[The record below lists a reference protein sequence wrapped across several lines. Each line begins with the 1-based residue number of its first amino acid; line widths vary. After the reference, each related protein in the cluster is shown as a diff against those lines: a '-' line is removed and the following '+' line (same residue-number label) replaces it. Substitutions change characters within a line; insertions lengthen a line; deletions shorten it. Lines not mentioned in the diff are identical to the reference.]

1 MQQLNADPKQNT
13 MPDGMVSFAVRS
25 NQFASNLQDIAC
37 VLGIS
42 ESDVKG
48 LADDGLINAIRLRS
62 GEWLFPPID
71 KLVVLWGESTSNT
84 STASEMQAQVR
95 TLYDDNIFNNN
106 VDHDF
111 VSESNKPG
119 ANQSATL
126 DNTQPQVQSTKGD
139 QSDLKKPLTIAE
151 VCNFE
156 HTHKLF
162 SARNKRTPLI
172 IENTRFKG
180 LKLEGSEFRRKLI
193 VKTKAVR
200 CVLFEWTNLDDIQ
213 TSVLEKYI
221 ERYEYVFN
229 QLKRRPETEE
239 YKLYSQQL
247 KTVGDV
253 IRNHLKFNIPNKH
266 SEKSGEINVINS
278 LIRLHLSKDVEVTL
292 PSKRKEVINLMD
304 EQFCSFTIARYNAY
318 LETFRATNGTHD
330 KIVTRVKAAFN
341 FAFDEKLI
349 AAVNTRPFVIARKIN
364 RERHIEIPGEHMKLM
379 FEYLDDHENP
389 DFVFFM
395 NLQSSGHFRYGQV
408 MSLRFTD
415 FDFAHNFVRVKPK
428 GGKEVTIHL
437 PKDVVSLVAKR
448 KEQFKARGLQADYIF
463 PSKQSKTGHKADFY
477 AHWHDMLEELGFY
490 TLDSDGEKQYQYQ
503 LHDFRETLL
512 GRLLE
517 FDEYTLGAALGHLS
531 LHAVKRYKKAN
542 TASNKL
548 AAEKGHLRKENMI
561 SREPLEGSK

>member
-1 MQQLNADPKQNT
+1 MQQLNADHKQNT
-13 MPDGMVSFAVRS
+13 MPDGMVSCAMRS
-25 NQFASNLQDIAC
+25 NQFASNLQDISC
-37 VLGIS
+37 VLSIS
-42 ESDVKG
+42 ESDVQG

-71 KLVVLWGESTSNT
+71 KLVVLWGESTSNA
-84 STASEMQAQVR
+84 STASEMQTQVR
-95 TLYDDNIFNNN
+95 TLYDDNILNNN
-106 VDHDF
+106 VDHEF
-111 VSESNKPG
+111 VGKLNKPD

-126 DNTQPQVQSTKGD
+126 DNKQPQIQSTKGD

-156 HTHKLF
+156 YTHQLF
-162 SARNKRTPLI
+162 SARNKRTPLV

-213 TSVLEKYI
+213 PSVLEKYI

-253 IRNHLKFNIPNKH
+253 LRNHLKFNISYNH
-266 SEKSGEINVINS
+266 DEGSEEYKAINS

-304 EQFCSFTIARYNAY
+304 EQFCSFTVARYNAY
-318 LETFRATNGTHD
+318 LKTFRATNATHD
-330 KIVTRVKAAFN
+330 KIISRVKAAFN

-349 AAVNTRPFVIARKIN
+349 AAVDTRPFVLARRIDK
-364 RERHIEIPGEHMKLM
+364 ERHIEISGEHMKQM
-379 FEYLDDHENP
+379 FEYLDDHDNP

-395 NLQSSGHFRYGQV
+395 NLQSTGHFRKGQV
-408 MSLRFTD
+408 MSLRFSD
-415 FDFAHNFVRVKPK
+415 FDFAHNFVSVKPK
-428 GGKEVTIHL
+428 RGKEVIIHL
-437 PKDVVSLVAKR
+437 PKDVVTLVAKR
-448 KEQFKARGLQADYIF
+448 KEQFKARDLQADYLF
-463 PSKQSKTGHKADFY
+463 PSKQSKTGHKANFDE
-477 AHWHDMLEELGFY
+477 HWHDMLEELGFY
-490 TLDSDGEKQYQYQ
+490 TLDSDDKKQYQYQ

-517 FDEYTLGAALGHLS
+517 FDEYTLAAALGHLS
-531 LHAVKRYKKAN
+531 VHAVKRYKKAN

-561 SREPLEGSK
+561 SREPLEGST